1 MMEAGYQAKTVCVN
15 MQLCASLKAGIEGE
29 THALGKQILD
39 RSRERHRE
47 EEARIRE
54 EEEEESES
62 VAVGIENL
70 NIDTEG
76 ASSQY

>member
-1 MMEAGYQAKTVCVN
+1 MMASGYQAKTVCVN
-15 MQLCASLKAGIEGE
+15 MQLCASLKAGIEGA
-29 THALGKQILD
+29 THALGQQRLE
-39 RSRERHRE
+39 RYRERHRE
-47 EEARIRE
+47 EEEILRE

-76 ASSQY
+76 ASRQY